1 MLDPTSLALRKD
13 SFVDG
18 ELREHFSD
26 LLYQVDLKDG
36 QGAYVY
42 VLLEHKSHAE
52 PLVAFQLLRY
62 LVRIW
67 EQSLRE
73 ESKGHLAPIIPVV
86 VYHGSA
92 TWRAGLNFGAL
103 FGGPEPLRAYWPEF
117 RYQLCDLSAYSD
129 EEIKGEI
136 ILRVGLLLL
145 KYIFREDVEEHLPGI
160 LALIRELRDQATALE
175 YLETVLRYVALGT
188 DKVTKEGLQRA
199 VEAAFA
205 GRGGAAMGKTLA
217 EQWIEEGMQRGI
229 QQGMQQGM
237 QRGIQQGMQ
246 RGIQQGMQQGLLAD
260 AREALVD
267 ILEARFE
274 KVPRDMLEVIK
285 QSKDVSILKRLRRK
299 AVMVRSMQ
307 EFAQTIG
314 GLS

>member
-1 MLDPTSLALRKD
+1 MNYLPAEVVAVLDPTSLVLRKD

-18 ELREHFSD
+18 ALKEHFSD

-36 QGAYVY
+36 QGAYVH
-42 VLLEHKSHAE
+42 VLFEHKSHVE

-73 ESKGHLAPIIPVV
+73 ESKGRLAPIIPVV

-92 TWRAGLNFGAL
+92 TWRVGLNFGAL

-129 EEIKGEI
+129 EAIKGEV

-145 KYIFREDVEEHLPGI
+145 KHIFWDDFEERLPDI
-160 LALIRELRDQATALE
+160 LALLRDLKDRTTALE
-175 YLETVLRYVALGT
+175 YLETILRYVALGT
-188 DKVTKEGLQRA
+188 DKMTKEGLQRA

-229 QQGMQQGM
+229 QQG
-237 QRGIQQGMQ
+237 
-246 RGIQQGMQQGLLAD
+246 LLVD

-267 ILEARFE
+267 ILETRFE
-274 KVPRDMLEVIK
+274 KVPRDMLEIIQ

-307 EFAQTIG
+307 EFTQTIG